1 MLKNI
6 KTLYLINN
14 FVKRVKHKFAI
25 SRIIILF
32 MLSFLGY
39 SVFAQQDILQFEK
52 TDPFYPNID
61 STLLKDMEWGYF
73 NVPENWEMPDSE
85 PIKLAVVRLKS
96 QSSEANPL
104 VVLAGGPGSSII
116 EGGWYWLNHPIR
128 EKHDII
134 LVDIRGTGFSKPRLC
149 PDLGK
154 AFFEIFAKNIDVK
167 QATSLR
173 VEATLDCQSDLTEQ
187 GVDIAAFNSI
197 SVSNDL
203 NALKNYLGYESW
215 NVMGISYGTYIA
227 QVYANYFQNDIKSLI
242 LDSPILDIK
251 QYYTTNTA
259 NYRSSLQ
266 KVFENCKNNPDCNQD
281 YPELASVYLETI
293 ESLEANP
300 ITLSVDNSIVATGSF
315 TFNTNDFKLAV
326 QQSLYRKEL
335 IEIIPLLIYQFSN
348 RNESALAALIESFS
362 QNLNL
367 DYGVYYCFTCNEAI
381 PANSFSDY
389 EQNSNSSG
397 NQPYQ
402 LSFYKSD
409 FEICSV
415 WNNERDT
422 LRLPESPD
430 LLNMPSPVLIYN
442 GFFDPITPPSNGK
455 GLNNLLPN
463 SYLVK
468 AGAYGHTPSFTNE
481 GNSVLKAF
489 LANPSTQ
496 PNVDEFAPFD
506 PAKFATGIFITSGAI
521 GMAKSIQNFDILF
534 FAPLIISLVIFISY
548 IVFQVFS
555 KFNKQ
560 QTRRQQ
566 KVAESLI
573 LFCSSIALVIVL
585 ILVYAI
591 IQTLNINFNIVAF
604 GIPNDFAFISIL
616 NYAFI
621 GILAA
626 TFIYYAIRFKNL
638 NNRALLFAILF
649 SNAITGTYLYH
660 WGFL

>member
-1 MLKNI
+1 ML
-6 KTLYLINN
+6 
-14 FVKRVKHKFAI
+14 V
-25 SRIIILF
+25 
-32 MLSFLGY
+32 MLSFWGY
-39 SVFAQQDILQFEK
+39 NGYAQQDILQYEK

-61 STLLKDMEWGYF
+61 STLLKDIEWGYF
-73 NVPENWEMPDSE
+73 SVPESWGMPDSK
-85 PIKLAVVRLKS
+85 PVKLAVVRLKS

-154 AFFEIFAKNIDVK
+154 AFFKIFAKNIDKK

-173 VEATLDCQSDLTEQ
+173 VATTMNCKSNLIEQ
-187 GVDIAAFNSI
+187 GVDIASFNSI

-203 NALKNYLGYESW
+203 NALKNYLGYQSW

-227 QVYANYFQNDIKSLI
+227 QVYANYFQDDIKTLI

-259 NYRSSLQ
+259 NYRNSLQ
-266 KVFENCKNNPDCNQD
+266 KVFETCKNNQDCNQD
-281 YPELASVYLETI
+281 YPELESVYLKTV
-293 ESLEANP
+293 ESLEEHP
-300 ITLSVDNSIVATGSF
+300 ITLSVDDSILATGSF
-315 TFNTNDFKLAV
+315 TFNANDFKLAV
-326 QQSLYRKEL
+326 QQSLYQKEL

-348 RNESALAALIESFS
+348 RNETALAALIESFS

-389 EQNSNSSG
+389 KENSNSSG

-422 LRLPESPD
+422 LRLPQSPD
-430 LLNMPSPVLIYN
+430 LLTLSTPVLIYN
-442 GFFDPITPPSNGK
+442 GFFDPITPPANGE
-455 GLNNLLPN
+455 GLNNLLTN

-468 AGAYGHTPSFTNE
+468 AGEYGHTPSFTTE
-481 GNSVLKAF
+481 GNSVLKEF
-489 LANPSTQ
+489 LANPSTK
-496 PNVDEFAPFD
+496 PNINRFAPFD
-506 PAKFATGIFITSGAI
+506 PAKFVTNIFITSGAI
-521 GMAKSIQNFDILF
+521 GLAKSIQNFDILF
-534 FAPLIISLVIFISY
+534 FAPLIISLIIFISY
-548 IVFQVFS
+548 IIFQVFS

-560 QTRRQQ
+560 RTSRLQQ
-566 KVAESLI
+566 VAESLI

-591 IQTLNINFNIVAF
+591 IQTLNINYNIVAF
-604 GIPNDFAFISIL
+604 GIPNDFAFIKFL

-621 GILAA
+621 GTLTA
-626 TFIYYAIRFKNL
+626 TFIYFAIGFKNL
-638 NNRALLFAILF
+638 NNRALLFAVLF
-649 SNAITGTYLYH
+649 SNSLTGIYLYY